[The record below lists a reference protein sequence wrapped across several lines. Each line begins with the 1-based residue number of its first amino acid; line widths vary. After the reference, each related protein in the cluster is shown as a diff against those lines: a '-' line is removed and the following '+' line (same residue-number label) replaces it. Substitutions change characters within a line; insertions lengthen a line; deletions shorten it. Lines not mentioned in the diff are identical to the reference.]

1 MPGAALIN
9 LSHGQRGGGRA
20 NAAAANIGGGQQ
32 QSKGEANK
40 NRKQQQQQKPT
51 AVVNPMGENV
61 TPVPNFWANRQQQ
74 QVCPV
79 TLKSP
84 GCSSNK
90 AGRFAKQQSV

>member
-20 NAAAANIGGGQQ
+20 NAAAAAFGGGQQ
-32 QSKGEANK
+32 QAKGEANK
-40 NRKQQQQQKPT
+40 NRKQQQQKPT

-74 QVCPV
+74 QVCSV
-79 TLKSP
+79 TLKLHGTKFKNS
-84 GCSSNK
+84 CT
-90 AGRFAKQQSV
+90 V